1 MPKLDFWC
9 EIASTY
15 TYLAAMRVDPLARA
29 RGVEVAWK
37 PFSLGPI
44 FAARGL
50 STSPF
55 NVEADKGTHMWRDVA
70 RSAAK
75 LGRPFRRPSEF
86 PRNTV
91 GALRLAMLGVERGW
105 GAEFIRA
112 ALRANFE
119 ENRAIDRDA
128 VLDELLGA
136 LGLDGKAT
144 RDEAASPEWKP
155 KLRVETERAR
165 ALGVF
170 GSPTFVA
177 DGELFWGND
186 RLESALDWVT
196 RHREAAEGV
205 GDPRREGTGEASAEL
220 RRDDPVAR
228 ELLAMEHAAL
238 VRWCAGDP
246 SGFLEISAADVVYF
260 DPFVGR
266 RLDGIAALTAHY
278 ESLRGKVNAKSF
290 EILNPHVQ
298 RSGAF
303 AVLTFN
309 FVSFGGNEN
318 EVRWN
323 CTEVFRRDPGAF
335 RLIQTHWSFTDSR
348 PALSSVG

>member
-9 EIASTY
+9 ELASTY
-15 TYLAAMRVDPLARA
+15 TYLAALRIGPLARA
-29 RGVEVAWK
+29 RGVEVAWR

-44 FAARGL
+44 FALRGL
-50 STSPF
+50 TTSPF
-55 NVEADKGTHMWRDVA
+55 NVETDKGTHMWRDVA

-86 PRNTV
+86 PRNTI
-91 GALRLAMLGVERGW
+91 GALRLAILGVDRGW

-119 ENRAIDRDA
+119 EDRAIDRDA

-144 RDEAASPEWKP
+144 REEAVSPEWKP
-155 KLRVETERAR
+155 RLRAETERAQ
-165 ALGVF
+165 ALGIF
-170 GSPTFVA
+170 GAPTFVA

-186 RLESALDWVT
+186 RLESALEWLT
-196 RHREAAEGV
+196 RHREQAGARE
-205 GDPRREGTGEASAEL
+205 PRREATAEATGAP
-220 RRDDPVAR
+220 RREDSVAR
-228 ELLAMEHAAL
+228 DIVAIEHAAL

-246 SGFLEISAADVVYF
+246 SGFLEISAPDVVYV

-278 ESLRGKVNAKSF
+278 ETLRGKIGASRF
-290 EILNPHVQ
+290 EILDPLVQ

-309 FVSFGGNEN
+309 LVSFGSDES

-323 CTEVFRRDPGAF
+323 CTEVFRWDPGGF
-335 RLIQTHWSFTDSR
+335 RLIQTHWSFTGSR
-348 PALSSVG
+348 PVATAP